1 MHGLDKTQIVHNLC
15 GVRQQFTEPRAG
27 LSMLRELEDR
37 LRDRKACLP
46 RGHRRQPLA
55 VPDRVG
61 QVGAMSF
68 YEVWFVIEQIEL
80 RRSAALEHINDA
92 LGFRGKMRQPCKTA
106 RRARVSD
113 LSEEVGVQQ
122 FS

>member
-1 MHGLDKTQIVHNLC
+1 MHGLDKTQIVHNLR
-15 GVRQQFTEPRAG
+15 GIRQQLTKPCAG

-37 LRDRKACLP
+37 FRHRKARLS
-46 RGHRRQPLA
+46 RGHCRQPLA

-61 QVGAMSF
+61 QVSAMSHD
-68 YEVWFVIEQIEL
+68 EPWFVIEQIEL

-92 LGFRGKMRQPCKTA
+92 LGLRGKMRQPCKTA

-113 LSEEVGVQQ
+113 LSEEVGLQQ